1 MYIIDTVVPRT
12 SPVQNIFGGA
22 LACALPP
29 EYMDVAMT
37 KIQHHSHSKTND
49 DDGPL
54 GDNEEMYVHAPTDS
68 RIHIELLEA
77 LPLGVG
83 TGGDTAPAH
92 TTADTRGVADP
103 FGNEA
108 ELVARLLF
116 GAYAHDIGACHTV
129 PVDFDVPAFVHPVDP
144 PSALFEFVCRFP
156 THALTLP
163 RLSLPHCAGV

>member
-1 MYIIDTVVPRT
+1 MFINHIPRT

-92 TTADTRGVADP
+92 TTADTRGVNVPTYAAAP
-103 FGNEA
+103 
-108 ELVARLLF
+108 VA
-116 GAYAHDIGACHTV
+116 
-129 PVDFDVPAFVHPVDP
+129 
-144 PSALFEFVCRFP
+144 SALCRC
-156 THALTLP
+156 ALWRRGDRRCLQAQI
-163 RLSLPHCAGV
+163 RSSQQNNFQN